1 MRATNSFKIYLINLD
16 RAVQRFQFMDAQFQQ
31 LGLAY
36 ERMSAVDRLNLDP
49 SISEYDAKGYRL
61 LHGRKFHD
69 GEIACYLSHVACLRE
84 FLKSSNEY
92 ALILEDDCRL
102 PNDLYAIIQTA
113 ISNGGEWDILRLSTV
128 NSGWRI
134 PYRKF
139 DQNRYFAIALTRE
152 KGAGGYMVNRRCAE
166 IFLKELLP
174 IQVPW
179 DIAFD
184 IEYLMGLRSV
194 FVEPPPIDQ
203 NSGMET
209 QIQHDATR
217 YKLPLRRYATVF
229 PYRAYLE
236 TNRFFRRGVKL
247 IRALL
252 KRRNN

>member
-1 MRATNSFKIYLINLD
+1 MRAKNSFKIYLINLD

-31 LGLAY
+31 LGLEY
-36 ERMSAVDRLNLDP
+36 ERMVAVDRLNLNP
-49 SISEYDAKGYRL
+49 SIPEYDAKGYRL
-61 LHGRKFHD
+61 RHGRKFHD
-69 GEIACYLSHVACLRE
+69 GEIACYLSHIACLRA
-84 FLKSSNEY
+84 FLNSSNEY
-92 ALILEDDCRL
+92 ALILEDDCHL

-113 ISNGGEWDILRLSTV
+113 IQNSAEWDILRLSTV

-139 DQNRYFAIALTRE
+139 DQSRSLAIALTRE

-174 IQVPW
+174 IRVPW

-184 IEYLMGLRSV
+184 FEYMMGLRSV

-209 QIQHDATR
+209 QIQHEAIR
-217 YKLPLRRYATVF
+217 YRLPPHRYLTVF

-236 TNRFFRRGVKL
+236 TNRFLRRGMKL
-247 IRALL
+247 IKALL
-252 KRRNN
+252 KWHSN